1 MFQHLKID
9 ILKIDKG
16 FLIQKEDKEK
26 NRIILESIT
35 NLCHRLGIKT
45 VAEGVETQEDINLM
59 KELNCDQ
66 MQGYYYG
73 KPMPLLEFKNRCK
86 NK

>member
-59 KELNCDQ
+59 KELNCR
-66 MQGYYYG
+66 
-73 KPMPLLEFKNRCK
+73 PNARILLWKTNAFIGIQK
-86 NK
+86 